1 MSKILMV
8 ILSTLLT
15 IVVVAILFFSATST
29 GREMWNNY
37 IHGLKKA
44 DEVSYETRKTVE
56 DTARS
61 YISSYN
67 SDVAIYRMYAAS
79 ADPEKR
85 EYAES
90 ARMRAIR
97 TATAY
102 NEYILK
108 NSYVWKD
115 NVPLDI
121 YKTLDVDIGNME
133 TGK

>member
-1 MSKILMV
+1 MSKTLTV
-8 ILSTLLT
+8 VLSVLLT
-15 IVVVAILFFSATST
+15 VLVVAILFFSATPA

-37 IHGLKKA
+37 THGLKKA

-67 SDVAIYRMYAAS
+67 ADVAIYKMYVS
-79 ADPEKR
+79 SDDSEKC

-115 NVPLDI
+115 NIPTDI
-121 YKTLDVDIGNME
+121 YKTLDVDIVNME
-133 TGK
+133 TDK

>member
-1 MSKILMV
+1 MNKIWTVVLSV
-8 ILSTLLT
+8 LATIL
-15 IVVVAILFFSATST
+15 VVAILFFTATST

-37 IHGLKKA
+37 THGLKKA

-67 SDVAIYRMYAAS
+67 ADVAIYNMYAES
-79 ADPEKR
+79 EDTEKR

-102 NEYILK
+102 NEYIMK

-115 NVPLDI
+115 NVPSDI
-121 YKTLDVDIGNME
+121 YKKLDVDIGAIE
-133 TGK
+133 ADH